1 MIDVLIILVLLAYA
15 AFGYRRGFI
24 AGTVEL
30 VGLLLGLSIAFVLS
44 RPLGGLVAE
53 YVRLPRGLVDLGA
66 FLTIWTLVEFV
77 IAFGWKKL
85 SSRVPKDLSEH
96 PVNRLVGIAPALL
109 KGIAL
114 VVIVL
119 LIIATAPIPSAAKE
133 PFTESRFGRTFL
145 ALGTTFQQQVNG
157 LFGQA
162 LRDTLAFKTVK
173 TESNDTS
180 ELGFT
185 DASTEECLA
194 DGRALFEDANAERAE
209 RGLGR
214 LGWDDSLR
222 AVGLAHSRDMLARGY
237 FSHVNPD
244 GKDPFDRMAGAGITY
259 TVAGENLA
267 FAPNP
272 EIAHT
277 GLMNSPGH
285 RANILKPGFTRLGIG
300 CADAGIRGK
309 MFSQEFTG

>member
-1 MIDVLIILVLLAYA
+1 MIDALIVIILLAYA
-15 AFGYRRGFI
+15 AVGYRRGFI
-24 AGTVEL
+24 SSTAEL
-30 VGLLLGLSIAFVLS
+30 LGLLLGLAVAFLLS
-44 RPLGGLVAE
+44 KPLGGVAAGFLQ
-53 YVRLPRGLVDLGA
+53 LPRGLLDLGA
-66 FLTIWTLVEFV
+66 FLIIWSLIEFA

-85 SSRVPKDLSEH
+85 SPRIPADVSAH
-96 PVNRLVGIAPALL
+96 PANRLTGIAPAVS
-109 KGIAL
+109 KGITL

-119 LIIATAPIPSAAKE
+119 LIVATAPIPASAKE
-133 PFTESRFGRTFL
+133 PFTESRFGKAFL
-145 ALGTTFQQQVNG
+145 ALGTTFQQQVGG
-157 LFGQA
+157 LFGEA

-173 TESNDTS
+173 TDSTETA

-185 DASTEECLA
+185 DTSGPECLDDA
-194 DGRALFEDANAERAE
+194 RALFDRANEERAE

-214 LGWDDSLR
+214 LVWNDALR
-222 AVGLAHSRDMLARGY
+222 AVGLRHSRDMLARGY

-244 GKDPFDRMAGAGITY
+244 GEDPFDRMARAGIRY

-267 FAPNP
+267 FAPNVD
-272 EIAHT
+272 IAHT

-285 RANILKPGFTRLGIG
+285 RANILKSEFTRLGIG